1 MADIT
6 LTAVSPVSP
15 APQKSG
21 QENPR
26 AESSPEQPS
35 FASVLKDRN
44 AAQQSTR
51 EAAARNGSARE
62 GSRDKLDGKS
72 AGHAETQSAQ
82 APAASSQSSA
92 EAPAE
97 PTAGSAVEAL
107 LASLLGKQQAEK
119 TDAHAD
125 AGVSGEGEAET
136 AQAVDTGSA
145 NPLAALPIVTSGAA
159 IAAGHTAS
167 LAGQG
172 AGVAAS
178 NLALAAGEQG
188 QAGSTGIAPSAL
200 TAQTEAG
207 NAAPTAAALAATGAQ
222 EASLQDA
229 SALKET
235 SFGDALAAA
244 RHASQFAAQQA
255 TSHTQPSQDTTAV
268 PQQVVRTPVGNAG
281 WADEVGQRIGW
292 VASRD
297 AGRAELVLTP
307 PSMGRVEVSINMNG
321 DQATASFV
329 AANPV
334 AREALQDA
342 LPRLREMLSQAGIQ
356 LTQADVGAGQ
366 QGQAQ
371 SGQQG
376 HSNRQGHALASGL
389 SGPAEAEANLQ
400 TGSLGRIQSG
410 RGMVDIFA

>member
-6 LTAVSPVSP
+6 LTAASPVSP

-26 AESSPEQPS
+26 SETTPDQPS
-35 FASVLKDRN
+35 FASVLKDRS
-44 AAQQSTR
+44 AAQQSAR
-51 EAAARNGSARE
+51 EAGARNGSARE
-62 GSRDKLDGKS
+62 GSRDKLDSKP
-72 AGHAETQSAQ
+72 ANRAETQAAQ
-82 APAASSQSSA
+82 NSTASTQGASETPAGQ
-92 EAPAE
+92 
-97 PTAGSAVEAL
+97 TAGTSVEAL
-107 LASLLGKQQAEK
+107 LASLLGKQQAEA
-119 TDAHAD
+119 TDATGEAGLTSGDETESAQVAD
-125 AGVSGEGEAET
+125 AGAT
-136 AQAVDTGSA
+136 
-145 NPLAALPIVTSGAA
+145 NPLAALPIMTSGAA
-159 IAAGHTAS
+159 IPAGHTAS

-172 AGVAAS
+172 TGVAAS
-178 NLALAAGEQG
+178 NLALAAGEQS
-188 QAGSTGIAPSAL
+188 QAGNPGIAPSTL
-200 TAQTEAG
+200 TAQSEAG
-207 NAAPTAAALAATGAQ
+207 NAAPNAAALAATGAQ
-222 EASLQDA
+222 EATLQDA

-244 RHASQFAAQQA
+244 RNAGQFAAQQT

-376 HSNRQGHALASGL
+376 HSSRQNHALAGGL
-389 SGPAEAEANLQ
+389 SGPADAEGSLQ
-400 TGSLGRIQSG
+400 TGSLGRVQSG